1 MALCNIQFLSLPC
14 FLFNLIFMILYFIK
28 TVILLGVFYG
38 MYALFLKNNKS
49 LRWNRLYLV
58 FTILLSILLPL
69 LNGFSFGPM
78 LASMLHNGMFSD
90 VLNVIDVLANQ
101 LNKTTQYYG
110 KIIFGFY
117 MLGLL
122 WGLLRIVLGFVVI
135 RRIQQSAVYETIAEQ
150 PVYFSEHIESP
161 FSYFKRIYI
170 PSQYKKS
177 SMLHVILL
185 HEMAHVNKLHSRD
198 KILFSFLQAFC
209 WMNPFVYLYHK
220 ELDWNHVYEA
230 DEMVTLEINTVDY
243 CQDYLLKSKSGLSPT
258 RLVNHFFH
266 QPIQKRIDML
276 NKKSYHSIGLQML
289 VVLVILMCSIL
300 MLVLQSDVK

>member
-1 MALCNIQFLSLPC
+1 
-14 FLFNLIFMILYFIK
+14 MILYFIK

-230 DEMVTLEINTVDY
+230 DELVTLEINTVDY

-258 RLVNHFFH
+258 RLVNHFFY

-276 NKKSYHSIGLQML
+276 NKKSYHSIGLQVL

>member
-69 LNGFSFGPM
+69 LNGFSFGPK

-177 SMLHVILL
+177 SMLHGVLL
-185 HEMAHVNKLHSRD
+185 HEKAHVNKLHSRD

-230 DEMVTLEINTVDY
+230 DEMVTLEINTGDY

-258 RLVNHFFH
+258 RLVNHFFY

-276 NKKSYHSIGLQML
+276 NKKSFHSIGLQML

>member
-1 MALCNIQFLSLPC
+1 
-14 FLFNLIFMILYFIK
+14 MILYFIK

-69 LNGFSFGPM
+69 LNGFSFGPK

-90 VLNVIDVLANQ
+90 VLIVIDVLANQ
-101 LNKTTQYYG
+101 LNKTTQHYG

-177 SMLHVILL
+177 SMLHGILL
-185 HEMAHVNKLHSRD
+185 HEKAHVKKLHSRD

-230 DEMVTLEINTVDY
+230 DEMVTLEINTGDY

-258 RLVNHFFH
+258 RLVNHFFY

-276 NKKSYHSIGLQML
+276 NKKSFHSIGLQML

>member
-1 MALCNIQFLSLPC
+1 M
-14 FLFNLIFMILYFIK
+14 
-28 TVILLGVFYG
+28 
-38 MYALFLKNNKS
+38 
-49 LRWNRLYLV
+49 
-58 FTILLSILLPL
+58 

-170 PSQYKKS
+170 PSQYKNS
-177 SMLHVILL
+177 SMLHEILL
-185 HEMAHVNKLHSRD
+185 HEKAHVNKLHSRD

-258 RLVNHFFH
+258 RLVNHFFY

-300 MLVLQSDVK
+300 MLVLQSDLK

>member
-1 MALCNIQFLSLPC
+1 
-14 FLFNLIFMILYFIK
+14 MILYFIK

-69 LNGFSFGPM
+69 LNGFAFGPK
-78 LASMLHNGMFSD
+78 LSSMLHNGMFSD

-258 RLVNHFFH
+258 RLVNHFFY

>member
-1 MALCNIQFLSLPC
+1 
-14 FLFNLIFMILYFIK
+14 MILYFIK

-230 DEMVTLEINTVDY
+230 DEMVTLEINTGDY

-258 RLVNHFFH
+258 RLVNHFFY

-276 NKKSYHSIGLQML
+276 NKKSFHSIGLQML

>member
-1 MALCNIQFLSLPC
+1 
-14 FLFNLIFMILYFIK
+14 MILYFIK

-230 DEMVTLEINTVDY
+230 DELVTLEINTVDY

-276 NKKSYHSIGLQML
+276 NKKSYHSIGLQVL

>member
-1 MALCNIQFLSLPC
+1 
-14 FLFNLIFMILYFIK
+14 MILYFIK

-38 MYALFLKNNKS
+38 IYALFLKNNKS

-230 DEMVTLEINTVDY
+230 DEMVTLEINTGDY

>member
-230 DEMVTLEINTVDY
+230 DELVTLEINTVDY

-276 NKKSYHSIGLQML
+276 NKKSYHSIGLQVL

-300 MLVLQSDVK
+300 MLVLQSDLK

>member
-1 MALCNIQFLSLPC
+1 
-14 FLFNLIFMILYFIK
+14 MILYFIK

-150 PVYFSEHIESP
+150 PVYFSEHIETP

-230 DEMVTLEINTVDY
+230 DEMVTLEINTGDY

-258 RLVNHFFH
+258 RLVNHFFY

-276 NKKSYHSIGLQML
+276 NKKSFHSIGLQML

>member
-1 MALCNIQFLSLPC
+1 
-14 FLFNLIFMILYFIK
+14 MILYFIK

-230 DEMVTLEINTVDY
+230 DELVTLEINTVDY

-258 RLVNHFFH
+258 RLVNHFFY

-276 NKKSYHSIGLQML
+276 NKKSYHSIGLQVL

-300 MLVLQSDVK
+300 MLVLQSDLK